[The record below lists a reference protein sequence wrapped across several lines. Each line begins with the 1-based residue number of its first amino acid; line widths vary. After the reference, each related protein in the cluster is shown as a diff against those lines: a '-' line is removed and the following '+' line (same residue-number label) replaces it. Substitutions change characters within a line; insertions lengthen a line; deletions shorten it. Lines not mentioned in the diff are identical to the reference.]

1 MQLRAVVFAL
11 GLVSVACASAP
22 IRKADLALVTT
33 ADARV
38 LEGCYSCLTEARDT
52 YARLAVGKAR
62 PILITKLFETHVLV
76 GLREAELA
84 MDPTESFAAAEA
96 LVRELPPTYDAK
108 AYLSI
113 ARSIPPDYLGSTN
126 AELSA
131 WYRRNPTVAAYNAL
145 KASLQVGEGSA
156 PFRAYLSAS
165 LECLRVFSGRPT
177 LEVPRIPDDAPTLV
191 RYRMGTCP
199 AVIDTHMQAVV
210 AAVPA
215 FVEAELFVARLA
227 TFSPTA
233 AYVKRLREALTAA
246 KERFPRSPSV
256 TYGLGHMN
264 QTNGDCKAAILHYE
278 DTIVLKPLHEQAA
291 LQRVICL
298 GHLGQFVPAI
308 EGATRIIA
316 AKYYNADDAYY
327 WRAWSHYQRK
337 DLPSARADIDRA
349 RSFPSF
355 GIKVLILGGMIKF
368 DQGQLDPAEADLTDA
383 IKMDSDNQ
391 QCIARWYYGL
401 VSFARERWPEA
412 ADRFANAGGCYK
424 RSADQSRRDLERM
437 KKADV
442 DEAFRASQ
450 IAGFQAAIKEDTDQ
464 EQASYLNTAN
474 CYAMAGEIDK
484 AKEWLA
490 KVPADSIHALTAAQ
504 LRKLI
509 GGGVSS
515 DKM

>member
-1 MQLRAVVFAL
+1 MRLNVVMFAL

-52 YARLAVGKAR
+52 YKRVAVGKAR

-96 LVRELPPTYDAK
+96 LVPELPPTYDAK
-108 AYLSI
+108 AYLAV
-113 ARSIPPDYLGSTN
+113 ARSIPPDYLGTTN
-126 AELSA
+126 AELSE
-131 WYRRNPTVAAYNAL
+131 WYRRNPTVAQYNAL
-145 KASLQVGEGSA
+145 KSSLQAGEGSA

-199 AVIDTHMQAVV
+199 AVIDTHMKTVV

-227 TFSPTA
+227 TFNPTA
-233 AYVKRLREALTAA
+233 AHAKRLREALAA
-246 KERFPRSPSV
+246 AYERFPRSPSV

-264 QTNGDCKAAILHYE
+264 QTNGDCKAAIRHYE
-278 DTIVLKPLHEQAA
+278 DTIALKPLHEEAA
-291 LQRVICL
+291 MQRVVCL
-298 GHLGQFVPAI
+298 AHLGQFVPSI
-308 EGATRIIA
+308 EGATRIIER
-316 AKYYNADDAYY
+316 KYHNQADAYY

-337 DLPSARADIDRA
+337 DLATARADVDQSRA
-349 RSFPSF
+349 LDLT
-355 GIKVLILGGMIKF
+355 IKALILGGMVKY
-368 DQGQLDPAEADLTDA
+368 DQGALDLAEADLSGA
-383 IKMDSDNQ
+383 IKMDPRNE

-401 VSFARERWPEA
+401 VAFSRERWPDA
-412 ADRFANAGGCYK
+412 AGRFATAGTCY
-424 RSADQSRRDLERM
+424 RNSANLARKELEAM

-442 DEAFRASQ
+442 DETFRASQ

-474 CYAMAGEIDK
+474 CYAMAGDIDK